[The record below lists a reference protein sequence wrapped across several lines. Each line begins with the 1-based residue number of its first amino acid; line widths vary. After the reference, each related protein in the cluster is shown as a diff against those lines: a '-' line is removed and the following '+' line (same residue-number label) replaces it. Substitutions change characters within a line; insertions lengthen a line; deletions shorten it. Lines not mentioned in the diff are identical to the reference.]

1 MSKGVSGEALQKE
14 TVEYVLKKNYF
25 SPEFLNRFDGVV
37 VYEPL
42 NHEHLVQ
49 ISKLILEDLGKSLS
63 KKDITLEIRQD
74 TAEKLATE
82 GYEPAFGAR
91 PIRRIV
97 DLYIADIIG
106 KAILEDKITAGDRI
120 SIFPTDKKLE
130 FYLEKVS

>member
-1 MSKGVSGEALQKE
+1 MKKGV
-14 TVEYVLKKNYF
+14 F

-42 NHEHLVQ
+42 SHENLTK
-49 ISKLILEDLGKSLS
+49 IAKLIMEDLAKNLR
-63 KKDITLEIRQD
+63 KKDIFLEVRDD
-74 TAEKLATE
+74 TSEKLAKE

-97 DLYIADIIG
+97 DLHITDIIG
-106 KAILEDKITAGDRI
+106 KAILEDKINPGDKI

-130 FYLEKVS
+130 FYLEKVT